1 MTTIRQ
7 LIQTSPTKANE
18 LFAKLV
24 DSSTTAV
31 KTRERLF
38 AELKN
43 ELGLLASLE
52 EQHLFPVL
60 KKHRETKK
68 LAIEAQSDNRQA
80 RRLLADLERTPK
92 GSEDFAAKVSDLR
105 KAFQQHVR
113 DEKNELLPAILKA
126 LSDEETEAVVEKIE
140 DKKAEVQAI
149 RRLETEERRAETRRE
164 RDVVEAAEQ
173 TAESAAN
180 VVRAGAVGARE
191 MAYTGQH
198 AFQNG
203 VGTAFDVAQRS
214 MSQFTELFGLAGQ
227 QTAKRRGEGT
237 TSSDAMTDTTTGLA
251 RGFENASREW
261 LEMSQKCV
269 QTNLAGFEAMA
280 RCRSLQDFVAV
291 QSSLIRDNF
300 DLAVKNSRRFAEM
313 SVAVANNA
321 TQTNDQHSAKGTDRR
336 RRTG

>member
-180 VVRAGAVGARE
+180 VVRAG
-191 MAYTGQH
+191 
-198 AFQNG
+198 
-203 VGTAFDVAQRS
+203 
-214 MSQFTELFGLAGQ
+214 
-227 QTAKRRGEGT
+227 
-237 TSSDAMTDTTTGLA
+237 
-251 RGFENASREW
+251 
-261 LEMSQKCV
+261 
-269 QTNLAGFEAMA
+269 
-280 RCRSLQDFVAV
+280 
-291 QSSLIRDNF
+291 
-300 DLAVKNSRRFAEM
+300 SRRRPG
-313 SVAVANNA
+313 
-321 TQTNDQHSAKGTDRR
+321 DGLHGSARVSERR
-336 RRTG
+336 RDGFRCGPALDEPIHGAIRTRRAANAEAPRGGHDIIRRHDRHHHGSGSRVRARLA